1 MLQVATCSS
10 CITTR
15 SQFCLLL
22 EDGGSS
28 LSSLG
33 HLALDS
39 SAHCFLLICIAAR
52 QQLVKSFFSFLTLL
66 LVSCLPWVVLPWLLC
81 LLCTAS
87 TSATSWAAVLLLL
100 FGIVLM
106 HSVIYVFSS
115 FFVLLTYLPFISM
128 SRLLLSFFSSRNTA
142 ALAPVSLRSL
152 VISKRVRNLLS
163 IVVKVNNIDV

>member
-1 MLQVATCSS
+1 MHLFKAALWFVLQVATCSS

-28 LSSLG
+28 LSSLS

-52 QQLVKSFFSFLTLL
+52 QQLVKSFFSFLMLL

-106 HSVIYVFSS
+106 HSVICVFSS
-115 FFVLLTYLPFISM
+115 FFVLLTYPSFPCHVCSCHSLAAEILLP
-128 SRLLLSFFSSRNTA
+128 LLLS
-142 ALAPVSLRSL
+142 PCVH
-152 VISKRVRNLLS
+152 
-163 IVVKVNNIDV
+163 